1 MAVYIVFDSTR
12 RNTTRKRLILI
23 HGRSFKPA
31 KAELEAIWTEALR
44 YGISRDFGDAKVGQ
58 FEHVDKELAYYGDF
72 SNDFL
77 LKEGVTYDPQKDL
90 DDRRTALEEL
100 KRWNSPD
107 VAGETGKSN
116 YQKVNGQSSMW
127 GPFADFADLLPL
139 AALSDR
145 IISRKLPDIEQYW
158 NVDEKFGSDVR

>member
-1 MAVYIVFDSTR
+1 
-12 RNTTRKRLILI
+12 
-23 HGRSFKPA
+23 
-31 KAELEAIWTEALR
+31 
-44 YGISRDFGDAKVGQ
+44 
-58 FEHVDKELAYYGDF
+58 
-72 SNDFL
+72 
-77 LKEGVTYDPQKDL
+77 L

-145 IISRKLPDIEQYW
+145 IISRKLPDIKQY
-158 NVDEKFGSDVR
+158 